1 MKITEENEEGD
12 MIVGE
17 EKEFEDDN
25 EQGERWEEENGMI
38 GGGQRK
44 KSN

>member
-1 MKITEENEEGD
+1 MMKITEENEEGD

-25 EQGERWEEENGMI
+25 EQGER
-38 GGGQRK
+38 
-44 KSN
+44 